1 MTDYVRLLGL
11 AAGAFTTASLVPQ
24 LIKSLKS
31 KSTRDISLIMFICT
45 GTGTLLWF
53 IYGLMRK
60 DIPVICA
67 NTVTFVFAAW
77 IIALKLK
84 YK

>member
-11 AAGAFTTASLVPQ
+11 TAGALTTASLVPQ
-24 LIKSLKS
+24 LVKSLKS
-31 KSTRDISLIMFICT
+31 KSTRDISLGMFLCT
-45 GTGTLLWF
+45 AAGTLLWF
-53 IYGLMRK
+53 FYGFIRK

-67 NTVTFVFAAW
+67 NTVTFIFAAL
-77 IIALKLK
+77 IISLKLK